1 MSLFSKV
8 AKNTVYQIIGKVLGT
23 ILGLLTVGLMTRYLG
38 QTGFGYYTT
47 AIAFLQFFGVLIDFG
62 LQMTTAQLLARP
74 QADER
79 KIFANIFTLRL
90 VSAVIFLGL
99 GAAVA
104 WLMPYPLAI
113 KIGIMIAAWSFLF
126 ISLQSVLIG
135 LFQKQMAM
143 AEVALAEVWGR
154 GVLLVGVWL
163 AIYLQG
169 GFYYIMLAVAAGSL
183 VNFLLLLIRARK
195 FFPIR
200 FAYDRKIWRDIWGL
214 SWPLAITISL
224 TLVYFRADT
233 VIMSLFRPQSEVGIY
248 GASYKVLEILVQF
261 PYLFLGLILP
271 LLSRFHV
278 EDKAVFGRIFQKAF
292 DFLAL
297 IAIPMIF
304 SVWVL
309 GEKIMVFV
317 AGGQFILSGII
328 IKILILAAAAIY
340 FSSLF
345 GYTIVS
351 AGLQKKMIKF
361 YLIDAVLSLILYLI
375 FIPLYSYWAAAIIT
389 VLTEVFIALSSW
401 WILRRQLKISL
412 NLAAAGKY
420 LVAASIMS
428 AAVALL
434 HSQNLPTLVV
444 IGLIVYF
451 AALYFMK
458 GIDRKDILEII
469 NVKRINN

>member
-8 AKNTVYQIIGKVLGT
+8 AKNTVYQIIGKALGT

-62 LQMTTAQLLARP
+62 LQMTTAQLLSRP

-99 GAAVA
+99 GAAIA

-135 LFQKQMAM
+135 LFQKQLAM

-183 VNFLLLLIRARK
+183 VNFLLLFVRAWK
-195 FFPIR
+195 FFPIS
-200 FAYDRKIWRDIWGL
+200 FASDKKIWRDIWDL

-297 IAIPMIF
+297 IAVPMIF

-317 AGGQFILSGII
+317 AGGQFILSGVI

-361 YLIDAVLSLILYLI
+361 YLIDAALALILYI
-375 FIPLYSYWAAAIIT
+375 VFIPIYSYWAAAIIT

-412 NLAAAGKY
+412 NLAAAWKY

-428 AAVALL
+428 AAIALL
-434 HSQNLPTLVV
+434 HSQNLLTLVV

-458 GIDRKDILEII
+458 GIDRKEILEII
-469 NVKRINN
+469 NVKKIR